1 MHQPADG
8 PQSLG
13 GCLLDEFDAR
23 VDDAAAFYEEF
34 VNTTAEQ
41 WVRKKLRGKTEA
53 TVKAVLWTD
62 GGTSGGQNV
71 IEWCCVLVDD
81 AAEVFECSVTELTRA
96 SFCRFITA
104 KVHPAPVCQSHPCTH
119 PCVMEISLC
128 V

>member
-1 MHQPADG
+1 MHQPGDG

-34 VNTTAEQ
+34 VNTSADR
-41 WVRKKLRGKTEA
+41 WVREKLRGKTEV

-81 AAEVFECSVTELTRA
+81 AAEVFECSVTHLTRA

-104 KVHPAPVCQSHPCTH
+104 KVHPAPVC
-119 PCVMEISLC
+119 
-128 V
+128 